1 MYSTGMNTAHVASP
15 LQNLSQ
21 DKVAHAA
28 AATHSEQQIHLLE
41 RARKAELMA
50 NMAVP
55 SLPVPTY
62 QERPPQRRGPVPQ
75 EPCEVDSKDFSTRTR
90 SKLTGNDSLQIPYA
104 CRTLILI
111 AEKRSV

>member
-1 MYSTGMNTAHVASP
+1 MTTAHVASP

-62 QERPPQRRGPVPQ
+62 HERPPQRRGPVPQ
-75 EPCEVDSKDFSTRTR
+75 EPWDDSKDFSTSGR
-90 SKLTGNDSLQIPYA
+90 SKLTGNDSLQLPFS
-104 CRTLILI
+104 CRALM
-111 AEKRSV
+111 